1 MHRSRLPILDPCHE
15 RWDAMPG
22 TRTHR
27 HCGSCDREVIDLSA
41 MHAEA
46 AIDTLLARDGRVCV
60 RYKIDSTGH
69 LRFAPPPPT
78 RPAAPL
84 LAALMLTACA
94 GWDSEPETVVPGELG
109 MCTPEQELAGACEP
123 TDPPPIPKAEPI
135 DWDEPPC
142 DLPKPASDRSP
153 RNIPLDVLSAEDP
166 ANDRSPRNIPLAVPS
181 EDDVVLRADDYGDD
195 LMGVIVRPQRRELK
209 QIKRETRLERRM
221 QRRARR
227 LGQ

>member
-46 AIDTLLARDGRVCV
+46 AIDALLARDGRVCV
-60 RYKIDSTGH
+60 RYKTDAAGH
-69 LRFAPPPPT
+69 LRFAPAPPP

-94 GWDSEPETVVPGELG
+94 GWDSEPETVPPGELG

-123 TDPPPIPKAEPI
+123 IDPPPIPRAEPI
-135 DWDEPPC
+135 DWNEPPPVPC
-142 DLPKPASDRSP
+142 DPPPPSP
-153 RNIPLDVLSAEDP
+153 PT
-166 ANDRSPRNIPLAVPS
+166 NDRAPVAIPLAVPGQ
-181 EDDVVLRADDYGDD
+181 DPDPVLRADDYGEDI
-195 LMGVIVRPQRRELK
+195 MGVIARPQRRELK
-209 QIKRETRLERRM
+209 QIKLEARLERRM

-227 LGQ
+227 LGE